1 MNTTST
7 QSAQTPHSRIQA
19 GAAIFAGMA
28 LVLYYVVP
36 YTPPLLRFSPH
47 VLAVIAG
54 FLFLLPL
61 RLAGVQRDELI
72 IVLVFLGAG
81 LLCTLSAPA
90 APITDLLR
98 ACALFWILLGCAA
111 GLGTKQ
117 PVPRSGA

>member
-1 MNTTST
+1 
-7 QSAQTPHSRIQA
+7 
-19 GAAIFAGMA
+19 
-28 LVLYYVVP
+28 
-36 YTPPLLRFSPH
+36 

-81 LLCTLSAPA
+81 LLCTLSASA